1 MGQPLR
7 LLIIEDSEED
17 ALLLARELK
26 RGGYD
31 LTWEREDTP
40 EGVRHALI
48 SGEWDVVTSDY
59 NMPQFNALI
68 ALSIL
73 KESGLDL
80 PFIVVSGKIGEE
92 TAVEAMKAGAHDYVM
107 KNNLPRLVPAID
119 REIREAE
126 ERRKRREAEVAL
138 QTQFNQFSTI
148 FDSMNAVIYVADLES
163 YELLYMNKYG
173 ESLFGNWLG
182 KPCYM
187 VMQAGTNGPC
197 AICSNERLVKDGV
210 PLPPVIYEFQ
220 NTATGAWYQGIDRA
234 IRWTDGR
241 LVRMQIAVDITERKE
256 GERLKDEMISAVSH
270 EMRTPLTAMLGFLEY
285 LMDNPVE
292 HDQLISSLETVHK
305 ETVRLGVLIDNFLD
319 LQTMKERV
327 SLRDVGPVSIQP
339 LLTEVAKLF
348 AGDQQRHRITVT
360 CPPDLPTVSGDEN
373 RLHQVLT
380 NLLSNAC
387 KYSPHGSRI
396 ELGARA
402 LTDELLIWV
411 KDEGMGVPEEARD
424 KVFDKFYRVDNS
436 DSRKIGGTGL
446 GLALVKEIIEAHG
459 GRVWVESATGSGS
472 TFWVSLPLIIAG

>member
-31 LTWEREDTP
+31 ITWEREDTP
-40 EGVRHALI
+40 EGVRHALA
-48 SGEWDVVTSDY
+48 SSEWDAVTSDY
-59 NMPQFNALI
+59 NMPRFNALI
-68 ALSIL
+68 ALGIL
-73 KESGLDL
+73 KESGIDL

-107 KNNLPRLVPAID
+107 KNNLPRLVPAIE

-163 YELLYMNKYG
+163 YELLYMNKFG

-187 VMQAGTNGPC
+187 VMQAGANGPC
-197 AICSNERLVKDGV
+197 AVCSNERLVKDGV
-210 PLPPVIYEFQ
+210 PQPPVINEFR

-241 LVRMQIAVDITERKE
+241 LVMMQIAVDITERKE

-292 HDQLISSLETVHK
+292 HDQLISSLDTIYK

-319 LQTMKERV
+319 LQTMKERL
-327 SLRDVGPVSIQP
+327 SLREVGQVSIHQ

-348 AGDQQRHRITVT
+348 AGDQRRHRITVT
-360 CPPDLPTVSGDEN
+360 CPNDLPTVRGDEN
-373 RLHQVLT
+373 RIHQVLT

-396 ELGARA
+396 EVGARA
-402 LTDELLIWV
+402 SAGELLIWV
-411 KDEGMGVPEEARD
+411 RDEGMGVPEEARD

-436 DSRKIGGTGL
+436 DSRRIGGTGL
-446 GLALVKEIIEAHG
+446 GLALVKEIVEAHG
-459 GRVWVESATGSGS
+459 GRVWVDSSPGSGS
-472 TFWVSLPLIIAG
+472 IFWVSLPLAAAG